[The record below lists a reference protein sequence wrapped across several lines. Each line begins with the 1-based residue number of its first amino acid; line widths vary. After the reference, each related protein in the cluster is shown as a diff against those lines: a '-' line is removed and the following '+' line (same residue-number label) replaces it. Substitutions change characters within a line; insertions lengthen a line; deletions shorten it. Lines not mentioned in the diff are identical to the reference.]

1 MYNTSNLNSMKRIV
15 YMLAVLFYGTSLF
28 AQDKPFDIEH
38 APAPLFRCPIYDGP
52 TDPTLEWNAER
63 QEWWMFYTQRRAN
76 VPNLQEVACVYGSK
90 VGIAATKNNGKNW
103 YYVGTANL
111 PEPMQGQSTFWAPDV
126 FKHKD
131 TYYMIVT
138 FIPGIHPFWGGDA
151 RLVFYKSKDLMN
163 WDLVE
168 EIEGTHGCI
177 DASAFQMPDGTWKM
191 WYKTPDSKTNTGV
204 SKDLT
209 TWKVT
214 GKCEIDDVPHEG
226 PIVFYWKNVV
236 GLAQSSIWIYSI
248 PLKHIVTAAHYNG
261 KIPRNPFA
269 MYHVDPDHK
278 EREFLTL
285 DELTAMTDIKL
296 EDPNMAFARD
306 LFIFGCWTGISF
318 IDIKNLTED
327 NISMVNS
334 APWIVS
340 KRQKTG
346 VPFQIKL
353 MDIPMQIV
361 ERYKSFRKGNHL
373 FNIGNLDGINK
384 RIKKVAVMCGIKK
397 RVSFHVSRH
406 SWAVLALEY
415 GMPIESVSKILGH
428 TNITTTQI
436 YAKVTST
443 KLDHDIAVFE
453 SRIKGHLPVMGGMA

>member
-1 MYNTSNLNSMKRIV
+1 MYNASNLNSMKRIV

-226 PIVFYWKNVV
+226 PIVFF
-236 GLAQSSIWIYSI
+236 
-248 PLKHIVTAAHYNG
+248 G
-261 KIPRNPFA
+261 KINTGTSSTNVIWDMSACTVTNRT
-269 MYHVDPDHK
+269 M
-278 EREFLTL
+278 RLTGP
-285 DELTAMTDIKL
+285 I
-296 EDPNMAFARD
+296 
-306 LFIFGCWTGISF
+306 I
-318 IDIKNLTED
+318 
-327 NISMVNS
+327 
-334 APWIVS
+334 
-340 KRQKTG
+340 RQ
-346 VPFQIKL
+346 
-353 MDIPMQIV
+353 
-361 ERYKSFRKGNHL
+361 S
-373 FNIGNLDGINK
+373 
-384 RIKKVAVMCGIKK
+384 
-397 RVSFHVSRH
+397 
-406 SWAVLALEY
+406 
-415 GMPIESVSKILGH
+415 
-428 TNITTTQI
+428 
-436 YAKVTST
+436 
-443 KLDHDIAVFE
+443 
-453 SRIKGHLPVMGGMA
+453 

>member
-1 MYNTSNLNSMKRIV
+1 
-15 YMLAVLFYGTSLF
+15 MLAVLFYGTSLF

-38 APAPLFRCPIYDGP
+38 APAPLFRCPIHDGP
-52 TDPTLEWNAER
+52 TDPTLEWNEER

-126 FKHKD
+126 FKHED

-226 PIVFYWKNVV
+226 PVVFYWKNKYWNIIDECNLGYV
-236 GLAQSSIWIYSI
+236 GLHCYESDDATNWTYNSTILNKPGLRPDDFDQGRHCDVVVTVLLSSTSPTRDEHTRWTVSKWKKTLGTIIV
-248 PLKHIVTAAHYNG
+248 PLSRLPSWN
-261 KIPRNPFA
+261 
-269 MYHVDPDHK
+269 MWM
-278 EREFLTL
+278 ERLS
-285 DELTAMTDIKL
+285 A
-296 EDPNMAFARD
+296 
-306 LFIFGCWTGISF
+306 TGISMQR
-318 IDIKNLTED
+318 KSRRLLRERK
-327 NISMVNS
+327 
-334 APWIVS
+334 S
-340 KRQKTG
+340 KGR
-346 VPFQIKL
+346 I
-353 MDIPMQIV
+353 
-361 ERYKSFRKGNHL
+361 RK
-373 FNIGNLDGINK
+373 I
-384 RIKKVAVMCGIKK
+384 
-397 RVSFHVSRH
+397 
-406 SWAVLALEY
+406 
-415 GMPIESVSKILGH
+415 
-428 TNITTTQI
+428 
-436 YAKVTST
+436 
-443 KLDHDIAVFE
+443 
-453 SRIKGHLPVMGGMA
+453 